1 MSIGRFEAGA
11 NNFRRVCEAPRHGIS
26 RPIAANLDLKGVL
39 MRWTRWMLAASL
51 AMAGC
56 GGVVKQE
63 DMARFRDNLGKT
75 GITVYPAVV
84 RELGPTV
91 KTSWDN
97 ESAAEIAEWL
107 NSNGFGV
114 ARASEQKPE
123 IAVKP
128 RMNQAKMFRTGIS
141 SFGEWVRANPPE
153 TEYACVPE
161 YLMMRNGKAGGIHV
175 YCVDRAGTPVFGSLS
190 NSHWP
195 EFKRVKPASVRDASR
210 VAVGSLSR
218 HLTEKQR
225 FLWWSR

>member
-1 MSIGRFEAGA
+1 MS
-11 NNFRRVCEAPRHGIS
+11 
-26 RPIAANLDLKGVL
+26 L
-39 MRWTRWMLAASL
+39 MRWMLAASL
-51 AMAGC
+51 VTTGC
-56 GGVVKQE
+56 GGVVKDE
-63 DMARFRDNLGKT
+63 DVARFRDTLGKT
-75 GITVYPAVV
+75 EITVYPAVV

-91 KTSWDN
+91 KTSWDM
-97 ESAAEIAEWL
+97 ESAREIAEWL
-107 NSNGFGV
+107 NGNGFGE
-114 ARASEQKPE
+114 ARVSENKPE

-128 RMNQAKMFRTGIS
+128 GMNQAKMFRAGIR

-153 TEYACVPE
+153 TEYACVAE

-195 EFKRVKPASVRDASR
+195 EFKQVKPASVRDASR

-218 HLTEKQR
+218 HLTERKR